1 MQNLKMCQ
9 VNIQSLGAGELG
21 PTTTANTKLY
31 QIRTV
36 LQHQHQFDIIAV
48 TETWLTT
55 AVSDDDIGLDNYN
68 VYRKYRQGRGGGVCI
83 YVNTLLPCR
92 RRSDLETDN
101 LEVVWIEVLLLPK
114 PVPGMSRGDAIAY
127 IQDLQDMLIRASNA
141 AAESIF
147 LMGNFNDRC
156 TEWDGRHTDSE
167 LKQDLV
173 DTTTALGLHQLINQ
187 PTYHTRTSSNILDL
201 IFTDSLGYVTEA
213 GTLPRLGTSHHAVV
227 YCVCNRTI
235 QRITDHIQRR
245 SGSMKKQTVRD

>member
-1 MQNLKMCQ
+1 MMHNDEETGRIHDENQLPHSPVSTDRITRMQNLKMCQ

-21 PTTTANTKLY
+21 PTTTANTKLD

-68 VYRKYRQGRGGGVCI
+68 VYRKDRQGRGGGVCI
-83 YVNTLLPCR
+83 YVNALLPCR

-114 PVPGMSRGDAIAY
+114 PVLVAAAYRPPGMSRGDAIAY

-147 LMGNFNDRC
+147 LMGDFNDRC

-201 IFTDSLGYVTEA
+201 IF
-213 GTLPRLGTSHHAVV
+213 R
-227 YCVCNRTI
+227 
-235 QRITDHIQRR
+235 
-245 SGSMKKQTVRD
+245 